1 MIEISCY
8 GCKTTS
14 ILTIPGSNFEF
25 TIIILRIKDWEKENL
40 INGRELKFCP
50 KSSQIDYCVTC
61 NLCKGEIIVNNTFD
75 ILNTQDKAGIAI
87 ELIDIDT
94 WIKLPL
100 DMCTNYIKIW
110 NYEMSTKFINNINQ
124 TLTAKNKNLGQI
136 LLGKSSDDVKY
147 IDKANSLNKKGRSK
161 FKPIS
166 KSYYGGKLNN
176 FTQNSIRNKLI
187 ATSDQF
193 TIKSNLFLMIV
204 NSTNCPK
211 WIIKPCLEAQILDPN
226 TWTFKH
232 ILFKE
237 SKLTVSC
244 RNCHLS
250 HQLFN

>member
-25 TIIILRIKDWEKENL
+25 TIIILRMTDREKENL
-40 INGRELKFCP
+40 INGSELKFCP
-50 KSSQIDYCVTC
+50 KSSQIDYSVTC

-87 ELIDIDT
+87 ELVDIDT

-110 NYEMSTKFINNINQ
+110 NYEMSTRFINNINQ
-124 TLTAKNKNLGQI
+124 TLTSKNKNLGQI
-136 LLGKSSDDVKY
+136 LLGERSDDVKY

-166 KSYYGGKLNN
+166 KSYYGGKLNT
-176 FTQNSIRNKLI
+176 FTQNSIRNKFI
-187 ATSDQF
+187 AMPNNF

-204 NSTNCPK
+204 KSKDCPK
-211 WIIKPCLEAQILDPN
+211 WIKKECLKAQKLDPN
-226 TWTFKH
+226 TWTYKH

>member
-25 TIIILRIKDWEKENL
+25 TIIILRMTDREKENL
-40 INGRELKFCP
+40 INGSKLKFCP
-50 KSSQIDYCVTC
+50 KSSQIDYGVTC

-87 ELIDIDT
+87 ELVDIDT

-110 NYEMSTKFINNINQ
+110 NYEMSTRFINNINQ
-124 TLTAKNKNLGQI
+124 TLTSKNKNLGQI
-136 LLGKSSDDVKY
+136 LLGERSDDVKY

-166 KSYYGGKLNN
+166 KSYYGGKLNT
-176 FTQNSIRNKLI
+176 FTQNSIRNKFI
-187 ATSDQF
+187 AMPNNF

-204 NSTNCPK
+204 KSKDCPK
-211 WIIKPCLEAQILDPN
+211 WIKKECLKAQKLDPN
-226 TWTFKH
+226 TWTYKH